1 MKKENLSAYQF
12 LLLYSALSI
21 CKEKT
26 RFIYNKE
33 LEQKLANFYNVHTFN
48 ILFSNIQL
56 RKNNKTLSLDLDE
69 AFAFA
74 YEKELLSE
82 VLSSDNNLSIINFS
96 NNLASDIINSFDN
109 SIINLMNDLI
119 DMANENKTNILESYP
134 NNKKIRKRY

>member
-21 CKEKT
+21 YKEKT

-33 LEQKLANFYNVHTFN
+33 LEKKLANFYNVYTFN
-48 ILFSNIQL
+48 ILFSNIKL
-56 RKNNKTLSLDLDE
+56 RETNKTLSLNLDE

-74 YEKELLSE
+74 YEKELLTE
-82 VLSSDNNLSIINFS
+82 VLSSDNNVSIINFS
-96 NNLASDIINSFDN
+96 NDLASDIINSFDN

-119 DMANENKTNILESYP
+119 DMSNENKEISFAS
-134 NNKKIRKRY
+134 KKHTRKLSK